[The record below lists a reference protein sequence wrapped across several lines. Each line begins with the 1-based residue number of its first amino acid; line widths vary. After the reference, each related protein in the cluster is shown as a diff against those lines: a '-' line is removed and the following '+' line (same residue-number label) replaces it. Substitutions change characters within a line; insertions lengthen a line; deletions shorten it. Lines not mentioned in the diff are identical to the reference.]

1 MSLKIGIQRFLDEV
15 NPTTLARGE
24 DYYRS
29 GQVEDAEWDGGHVTA
44 EVSGSE
50 EVS

>member
-1 MSLKIGIQRFLDEV
+1 MSMKIGIQRFLDDID
-15 NPTTLARGE
+15 PTILTHGE

-29 GQVEDAEWDGGHVTA
+29 GQVENAERDGGHVTA

-50 EVS
+50 EAP